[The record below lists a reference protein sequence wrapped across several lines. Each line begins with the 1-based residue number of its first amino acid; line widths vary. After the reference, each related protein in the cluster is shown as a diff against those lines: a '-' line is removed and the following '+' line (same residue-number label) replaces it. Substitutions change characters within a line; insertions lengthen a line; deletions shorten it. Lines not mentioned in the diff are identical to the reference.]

1 MSSIYII
8 ANSTD
13 SLDFY
18 TENTA
23 TRFIVKLAKPLNL
36 VGRWKVALCEIS
48 VFENGVTAGVVGF
61 NCNICNGLMAEGVE
75 TQLLRR
81 FKCGRKVHEVFDNLY
96 YVPVEKLFIDTLEL
110 YITGSG
116 GNQIT
121 LSPRAKVSCTLHLRQ
136 DVGL

>member
-8 ANSTD
+8 ARSTD

-18 TENTA
+18 SDNTA

-36 VGRWKVALCEIS
+36 VGSWKVALCEIS
-48 VFENGVTAGVVGF
+48 VSENGTTAGIVGL
-61 NCNICNGLMAEGVE
+61 NCNICNGLLAEGVQ
-75 TQLLRR
+75 TQLLRT
-81 FKCGRKVHEVFDNLY
+81 FKCARNIHEVFHKPY